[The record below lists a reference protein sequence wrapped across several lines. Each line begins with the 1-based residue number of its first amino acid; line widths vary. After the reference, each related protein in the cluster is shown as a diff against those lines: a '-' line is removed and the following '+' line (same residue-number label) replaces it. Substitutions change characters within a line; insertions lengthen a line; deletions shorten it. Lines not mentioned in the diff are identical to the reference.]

1 VPAASANITAV
12 SVTPASGSG
21 VQQTFSFQYADTA
34 GVGDITQL
42 WVSVNSGSTA
52 NACLL
57 LWDRASNAL
66 NLYNDAGSGWL
77 PAARLGV
84 SGTLTNSQCSV
95 NAVASSASL
104 SGTSA
109 ALNLAMSFTSS
120 FGGTKDVALYGL
132 GGSSNTGWQTLGTWT
147 VP

>member
-1 VPAASANITAV
+1 
-12 SVTPASGSG
+12 
-21 VQQTFSFQYADTA
+21 
-34 GVGDITQL
+34 
-42 WVSVNSGSTA
+42 
-52 NACLL
+52 
-57 LWDRASNAL
+57 
-66 NLYNDAGSGWL
+66 
-77 PAARLGV
+77 
-84 SGTLTNSQCSV
+84 LTNSQCSV